1 MKSKYSLLN
10 KIMIAFSLSAI
21 IFAGCSKKDTQLSSA
36 NDITIPTTTST
47 STPTTTE
54 NNSSTGT
61 VSASR
66 YGYGNQSP
74 VIKTGPDQT
83 YATAVSSITLDGS
96 GSYDPDG
103 SISSFLWT
111 KDFGPASTITSPNSA
126 KTTVTGLVAGIYR
139 FKLQITDNNG
149 AVVTDTIRITNGS
162 GTTTTNQAPVV
173 NAGTNQTITLPTSA
187 VTLSGSATDADGTIT
202 SYLWTKTSGTGGTI
216 TTANAASTTV
226 TGLTAGSYVFNLQA
240 TDNGG
245 ANGNK
250 TVTITVNAAATN
262 QAPVVNAGSN
272 QTITLP
278 ASSVSLSGSA
288 TDADGTIASY
298 LWTKTSGTGGTIT
311 NPNSASTTVT
321 GLTAGTYVFN
331 LKATDNGG
339 ATGNK
344 TVTITVNPASITTG
358 GNYGTLMYSSGYDQ
372 LSNIVNSSNQLGQ
385 GSISTSLYK
394 VGPGSFKSMVNT
406 DPASNIS
413 SGWRS
418 EVQYDQSLSPDG
430 ADITVEYD
438 VLYEKLFTDNGLT
451 TQWHGNAS
459 GTSGQLSLWISGG
472 QFMIMRSVQA
482 GVNQYQSGTLQS
494 VQTNRWYHMRWE
506 IRFSTGSDGY
516 ARLYIDDQ
524 LYYSATGKTCD
535 GTGQY
540 LKVGTNRWNVTSE
553 STVYY
558 DNLKIWKK

>member
-1 MKSKYSLLN
+1 MKANCSLAG
-10 KIMIAFSLSAI
+10 KITIAFFLSAV
-21 IFAGCSKKDTQLSSA
+21 IFAGCNKKDAQVSSA
-36 NDITIPTTTST
+36 NDITSPVTTST
-47 STPTTTE
+47 SSTTE
-54 NNSSTGT
+54 NNSSAGT

-66 YGYGNQSP
+66 YGNQSP

-173 NAGTNQTITLPTSA
+173 NAGTNQTITSPASS
-187 VTLSGSATDADGTIT
+187 VTLSGSATDADGTIA
-202 SYLWTKTSGTGGTI
+202 SYLWTKVSGTGGTI
-216 TTANAASTTV
+216 TTPNAASTTV

-240 TDNGG
+240 TDNVG
-245 ANGNK
+245 ATGNK
-250 TVTITVNAAATN
+250 TVTITVNTATTN

-278 ASSVSLSGSA
+278 VSSVTLSGSA

-311 NPNSASTTVT
+311 NPNAASTTVT
-321 GLTAGTYVFN
+321 GLIAGSYVFN

-339 ATGNK
+339 ASGNK
-344 TVTITVNPASITTG
+344 TVTITVNPAVVGNG
-358 GNYGTLMYSSGYDQ
+358 GYGTLMYSTGYDQ
-372 LSNIVNSSNQLGQ
+372 QSDIVNSSNQLGQ
-385 GSISTSLYK
+385 GSISTSVYK
-394 VGPGSFKSMVNT
+394 IGPGSFKSLVNSNS
-406 DPASNIS
+406 ASNIS
-413 SGWRS
+413 GGWRS
-418 EVQYDQSLSPDG
+418 EVQYSSSYSPNG

-438 VLYEKLFTDNGLT
+438 TYYEKLFTQDGLNV
-451 TQWHGNAS
+451 QWHGNTQ
-459 GTSGQLSLWISGG
+459 GTSGQMALWISGG
-472 QFMIMRSVQA
+472 KFEVVRNIIGTEGA
-482 GVNQYQSGTLQS
+482 PNIHQSGTLMP
-494 VQTNRWYHMRWE
+494 VQLNKWYNMRWE

-516 ARLYIDDQ
+516 VRLYIDNV
-524 LYYSATGKTCD
+524 LYYSVTGQTCD
-535 GTGQY
+535 GSGQY
-540 LKVGTNRWNVTSE
+540 LKVGTNRWNVTTE
-553 STVYY
+553 SIVYF